1 MAPKSPALFIVSHI
15 RWEREGKRTFQ
26 ESRIDLVRIMD
37 SVLELLISQPDFPP
51 LLLDGQ
57 TIPLQDYL
65 DVRPGQENLV
75 RDLVR
80 AGRLQVGPWHI
91 LPDPLLASPEALLR
105 NLLLGAET
113 ALRYGRRLNVGYL
126 PETAGRIG
134 QMPQI
139 LRGFD
144 ITEAVLLGA
153 RTQAAELQ
161 WAGPDGSRVL
171 LIGVQAG
178 RGSVTALPGESDS
191 LKAAL
196 LEAWQHLS
204 QHTVTGAGLL
214 LTGDG
219 SRALYDDLPA
229 LIREVNRRTRKIRIL
244 HSGVEHYLEA
254 VRAAPNSF
262 PAVSGPLHPASES
275 TTWGGGLSARM
286 PTKLR
291 NHAVQTLLENWVE
304 PFGAWAALL
313 DGASHRRQSQNA
325 LIAYA
330 WRMLLQNH
338 AMPVLTGRCIDQVD
352 REAHA
357 RFDQSEQVA
366 HRLNEEN
373 LALIAGQINTTALGV
388 DAASIPLAVFNA
400 SGQTRSELAAIAL
413 DLPPE
418 YSLLEVID
426 DEGQRVPFDTLHEAE
441 DGPLMTIRFLARD
454 LPPFGYRT
462 YALQP
467 VIADAPE
474 TTIDEG
480 TSIENEWLTVTV
492 DREEGTLS
500 LYDSR
505 TGHTFEGLND
515 FIDGGDAGDI
525 ERYVPPPRD
534 TVIGV
539 ATNAPLQVFRYVSPV
554 EQILRFLQIYRLPS
568 QLSPDRLSRLPLA
581 AQFIPISIWT
591 TVHLVRGIP
600 RADIFTTV
608 STSAL
613 DHRLQVRFPT
623 GLAAERLAVDGHFAV
638 EQHPGST
645 PLTDCPQRAFTSVI
659 GARAGLTIA
668 SQGLPEVSIAH
679 GENGATIILTLLR
692 SVGWLNGGD
701 SPAEE
706 PGEGRPIAVPGAQC
720 AGDHEFAYSLIPHEA
735 DPLPAW
741 QQGWAFQTPV
751 HVRMAG
757 GENGQLPLRA
767 SLAEVDNPSFV
778 LSAVKTS
785 ADGEGLIVRGY
796 NISEDN
802 QPVTLRTV
810 TPFTTARRVRLD
822 EQPLDDEVSIQPDGR
837 VCFTAGPGQI
847 VSLYL
852 K

>member
-1 MAPKSPALFIVSHI
+1 MASKSPALFIVSHVH
-15 RWEREGKRTFQ
+15 WEREGKRTFQ

-37 SVLELLISQPDFPP
+37 SALELLVGQPDFPP

-65 DVRPGQENLV
+65 DVRPGQEKLV
-75 RDLVR
+75 RDLVK
-80 AGRLQVGPWHI
+80 AGRLQIGPWHV
-91 LPDPLLASPEALLR
+91 LPEPLLASPEALVR

-113 ALRYGRRLNVGYL
+113 ALRYGRRLDVGYL
-126 PETAGRIG
+126 PETAGSIG

-139 LRGFD
+139 LRGFGIAD
-144 ITEAVLLGA
+144 AVLLGGSI
-153 RTQAAELQ
+153 QAVELQ
-161 WAGPDGSRVL
+161 WTGPDGSQVL
-171 LIGVQAG
+171 LIGVQEG
-178 RGSVTALPGESDS
+178 GSSVDLPGESDS

-196 LEAWQHLS
+196 LEAWQHLG
-204 QHTVTGAGLL
+204 QHTITGAGLL

-219 SRALYDDLPA
+219 NRALHDDLPR
-229 LIREVNRRTRKIRIL
+229 LIREVNRRIRKISII
-244 HSGVEHYLEA
+244 HSGIDRYLHV
-254 VRAAPNSF
+254 VRTAPDNF
-262 PAVSGPLHPASES
+262 PAVSGPLLH
-275 TTWGGGLSARM
+275 GGEGAAWAGSLSARM

-291 NHAVQTLLENWVE
+291 NHVVQTLLENWVE

-313 DGASHRRQSQNA
+313 DGSPRRRHSQNA

-338 AMPVLTGRCIDQVD
+338 TMSVLTGRCIDQVD

-373 LALIAGQINTTALGV
+373 LALIAGQIDTGALAV
-388 DAASIPLAVFNA
+388 DAASIPLVVFNA
-400 SGQTRSELAAIAL
+400 SSQPRSELAAIAL

-441 DGPLMTIRFLARD
+441 DGPLVTVRFLARD
-454 LPPFGYRT
+454 LPSFGYRT
-462 YALQP
+462 YALRP
-467 VIADAPE
+467 VIAEAPE
-474 TTIDEG
+474 TIIDEG
-480 TSIENEWLTVTV
+480 TSIENDWLTVTV

-515 FIDGGDAGDI
+515 FVDGGDAGDI
-525 ERYVPPPRD
+525 KRYVPPPRD
-534 TVIGV
+534 TMISV
-539 ATNAPLQVFRYVSPV
+539 ATNTPLQVFRYISPV
-554 EQILRFLQIYRLPS
+554 EQILRFLQIYRLPG
-568 QLSPDRLSRLPLA
+568 QLSSDRRSRLPLA
-581 AQFIPISIWT
+581 AQFVPISIWT
-591 TVHLVRGIP
+591 TVHLVRGVP
-600 RADIFTTV
+600 RVDIFTTV
-608 STSAL
+608 STGVL

-623 GLAAERLAVDGHFAV
+623 GLSAERLAVDRHFAV
-638 EQHPGST
+638 EQYPGSA
-645 PLTDCPQRAFTSVI
+645 PLTGCPQRAFTSVI

-668 SQGLPEVSIAH
+668 SQGLPEVSVAH
-679 GENGATIILTLLR
+679 EENGETIILTLLR
-692 SVGWLNGGD
+692 SVGWLNGSD
-701 SPAEE
+701 HPAET

-751 HVRMAG
+751 HVRIAG
-757 GENGQLPLRA
+757 GEAGHLPLRA
-767 SLAEVDNPSFV
+767 SLAEVDNPLFV

-796 NISEDN
+796 NISSQE
-802 QPVTLRTV
+802 QPVTLRTAFPV
-810 TPFTTARRVRLD
+810 NTARRVRLD

-837 VCFTAGPGQI
+837 VCFTTLPGQI
-847 VSLYL
+847 LNLYL
-852 K
+852 T